1 MESVMSDQKFNNR
14 IMATEVED
22 FFTAF
27 GQNKDLVMIDL
38 RPARDVKQGT
48 IPTAINVDFDE
59 FDEEYIVENFSK
71 EKIYLLFCATAVR
84 SCVVAEMFEEA
95 GYPEVYF
102 LDKGY
107 RSWKNVLG

>member
-1 MESVMSDQKFNNR
+1 MECEMSDQKFNNR
-14 IMATEVED
+14 IMANEVED
-22 FFTAF
+22 FFNSY
-27 GQNKDLVMIDL
+27 GQFQNLVMIDL
-38 RPARDVKQGT
+38 RPARDVKEGT
-48 IPTAINVDFDE
+48 IPQSINVDFDE
-59 FDEEYIVENFSK
+59 FDEEYIQENFSK
-71 EKIYLLFCATAVR
+71 DKIYLLFCATAVR